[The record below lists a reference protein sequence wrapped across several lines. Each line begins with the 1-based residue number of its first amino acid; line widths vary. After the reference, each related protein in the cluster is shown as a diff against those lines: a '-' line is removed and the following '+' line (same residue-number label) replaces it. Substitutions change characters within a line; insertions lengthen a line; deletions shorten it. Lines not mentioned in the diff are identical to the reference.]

1 MAVTIVAAVLFVLTY
16 AALVAEK
23 AHKTVVA
30 LVGGSAM
37 LLAMGLLRVTAG
49 EAGHRLPV
57 DLFHHVDLNVILLLA
72 GMMVIVN
79 VMQETGV
86 FHWAAIRAAK
96 AARGEPMRI
105 LVLFALIAAAFS
117 AFLDNVTT
125 VVLIAPVTILVANQ
139 LKLDPVPFLVTEVL
153 SSNVGGTA
161 TLIGDP
167 PNILIGSAAHLSF
180 LAFLWN
186 LAPIVVVLMG
196 AILLSAWLLFHR
208 RLHVSNELKALIMD
222 YDERRAIKDPRLLRT
237 CLIVGVLTLT
247 AFLLHGVL
255 GVQPAAVAL
264 GGASVL
270 LLITK
275 ADPAKAL
282 ERVEWTTLFFFIG
295 LFLVVGGAQEA
306 GVLRWL
312 TRLVPSSAARHPMA
326 TGVGTL
332 WVSGLLSGVVDN
344 IPLTAAAIPVLRD
357 IITHTRAPE
366 AAAQGLWWCLALGAC
381 LGGNATAVGA
391 SANVVVIGIAERS
404 GCPISFRRFL
414 LYGLPFTLLSLAFCT
429 LYVWLRYFLF

>member
-1 MAVTIVAAVLFVLTY
+1 VSITIVAAAIFLLTY
-16 AALVAEK
+16 AGLVAEK

-37 LLAMGLLRVTAG
+37 LLAMGILRVTTGPAG
-49 EAGHRLPV
+49 RELPV
-57 DLFHHVDLNVILLLA
+57 DLFHHIDLNVILLLS

-96 AARGEPMRI
+96 VARGEPVRI
-105 LVLFALIAAAFS
+105 LVLFALITALFS

-125 VVLIAPVTILVANQ
+125 VLLIAPVSILVAKQ
-139 LKLDPVPFLVTEVL
+139 LKIDPIPFLLAEVL
-153 SSNVGGTA
+153 ASNVGGTA

-167 PNILIGSAAHLSF
+167 PNILIGSAAKLSF

-186 LAPIVVVLMG
+186 LMPIALVLLG
-196 AILLSAWLLFHR
+196 CIVLSARLLFGH

-222 YDERRAIKDPRLLRT
+222 YDESKTIQNPRLLRK
-237 CLIVGVLTLT
+237 CLVVGGATLVG
-247 AFLLHGVL
+247 FLVHGEL

-270 LLITK
+270 LLVTK

-282 ERVEWTTLFFFIG
+282 ERIEWTTLFFFIG

-306 GVLRWL
+306 GILRWL
-312 TRLVPSSAARHPMA
+312 ARRVPASAADHPLV
-326 TGVGTL
+326 TGMGTL
-332 WVSGLLSGVVDN
+332 WISGLLSGVVDN

-357 IITHTRAPE
+357 LAAHHHAAPG
-366 AAAQGLWWCLALGAC
+366 AAEGLWWCLALGAC

-391 SANVVVIGIAERS
+391 SANVVVFGIAERS

-414 LYGLPFTLLSLAFCT
+414 LYGLPFTLLSLVLCSI
-429 LYVWLRYFLF
+429 YVWLRYFLF

>member
-1 MAVTIVAAVLFVLTY
+1 VVVTLITALIFLITY
-16 AALVAEK
+16 VALVADK

-37 LLAMGLLRVTAG
+37 LLAMGILRVSTG
-49 EAGHRLPV
+49 PAGHTLPV
-57 DLFHHVDLNVILLLA
+57 DLFHHIDLNVILLLA

-79 VMQETGV
+79 VMQDTGV

-105 LVLFALIAAAFS
+105 LVLFAIITAVFS

-125 VVLIAPVTILVANQ
+125 VLLIAPVSVLVARQ
-139 LKLDPVPFLVTEVL
+139 LEIDPIPFLLTEVIA
-153 SSNVGGTA
+153 SNVGGTA

-186 LAPIVVVLMG
+186 LAPIVLVLLG
-196 AILLSAWLLFHR
+196 IIVLAARLLFGRH
-208 RLHVSNELKALIMD
+208 LHVSNELKALILD
-222 YDERRAIKDPRLLRT
+222 YDESKTIKNPRLLRQ
-237 CLIVGVLTLT
+237 CLVVGGATLIG
-247 AFLLHGVL
+247 FLLHGAL

-264 GGASVL
+264 AGASVL
-270 LLITK
+270 LLVTK
-275 ADPAKAL
+275 HDPAHAL

-295 LFLVVGGAQEA
+295 LFLVVGGAQEG

-312 TRLVPSSAARHPMA
+312 TGLVPASAAKHPFGTA
-326 TGVGTL
+326 VGTL
-332 WVSGLLSGVVDN
+332 WLSGLLSGVIDN
-344 IPLTAAAIPVLRD
+344 IPLTAAAIPILRD
-357 IITHTRAPE
+357 IGAQAGPT
-366 AAAQGLWWCLALGAC
+366 AAEGLWWCLALGAC

-391 SANVVVIGIAERS
+391 SANVVVFGIAERS

-414 LYGLPFTLLSLAFCT
+414 LYGLPFTLLSLALST
-429 LYVWLRYFLF
+429 LYVWLRYFLG